1 MCSAGDP
8 AVPDKE
14 VSGARGGKWGSLSWE
29 AGMVL
34 MGKQEG
40 NGNVDGRLRK
50 EILEPLL
57 KQMEPRLEV

>member
-1 MCSAGDP
+1 
-8 AVPDKE
+8 
-14 VSGARGGKWGSLSWE
+14 
-29 AGMVL
+29 